1 MKTTIELPDRLLKQ
15 VRLLA
20 RKRGKTL
27 KEVFTEALERIV
39 LETPSLSTRPDW
51 MHCFGA
57 FKDSSAA
64 TLEIQKVLDSEFSKI
79 NDKDWQ

>member
-1 MKTTIELPDRLLKQ
+1 MKTTIELPERLLKQ

-20 RKRGKTL
+20 RKRGKSL
-27 KEVFTEALERIV
+27 KEVFTEALQRIV
-39 LETPSLSTRPDW
+39 FETPSSSTQPEW

-57 FKDSSAA
+57 FKESSAG

-79 NDKDWQ
+79 NNEDWR